1 MCDLGAA
8 YIHGTTGNPLTAL
21 ASEAGVDLK
30 QVSESN
36 PWIENS
42 TSLALYSGGKRAT
55 AAEVAETDDAFYELV
70 QRVTT
75 KAQGCEDSFLRASGE
90 RQHAARRRR
99 GISNFATAAAATFV

>member
-21 ASEAGVDLK
+21 ALEAGIDLK

-42 TSLALYSGGKRAT
+42 ACLALYSGGKRAT
-55 AAEVAETDDAFYELV
+55 APEMDKTDDVFYELV
-70 QRVTT
+70 QRVTMR
-75 KAQGCEDSFLRASGE
+75 AQSCENSFFPASGE
-90 RQHAARRRR
+90 RQHAARRRC
-99 GISNFATAAAATFV
+99 GMSNFAFFTTTAVV

>member
-21 ASEAGVDLK
+21 ASEAGIDLK

-42 TSLALYSGGKRAT
+42 ASLAMYSGGKRAT
-55 AAEVAETDDAFYELV
+55 APEVAETDDAFYELV
-70 QRVTT
+70 KRITT
-75 KAQGCEDSFLRASGE
+75 KAQSCEDSFFSASGE
-90 RQHAARRRR
+90 RPHAARRRR
-99 GISNFATAAAATFV
+99 EMSNFAAAATTVV